1 MDNNWNLFIDLEKE
15 KEKEKE
21 NNVKSIKKNG
31 KITFHYT
38 KDEIKEEEMDFF
50 KKSPIKEKNIYINS
64 FNHYKLT
71 VKK

>member
-1 MDNNWNLFIDLEKE
+1 MDNDWNLFIDLEKE
-15 KEKEKE
+15 KEK
-21 NNVKSIKKNG
+21 NIKKKS

-38 KDEIKEEEMDFF
+38 KDERKEEEMDFF

-64 FNHYKLT
+64 FNQYKLT